1 MCLVIPYER
10 LRSELK
16 GNNQG
21 QMVEVLLISDR
32 DLRKKYHVAD
42 FEKGSPGI
50 TLNTDRNREETFEHL
65 INCVKEKGYF

>member
-1 MCLVIPYER
+1 
-10 LRSELK
+10 
-16 GNNQG
+16 
-21 QMVEVLLISDR
+21 MVEVLLISDR